1 MPPPLNPAILV
12 AYATSTGTTREIA
25 ERIASTLEKT
35 TSWRVDCKSVSDLPS
50 LHKQFHVP
58 KTPVATPPPPAV
70 EPATTPAPT
79 RPAAAEGEED
89 HTIHANPLSAVI
101 TNPPE
106 PQVEYKAVVIGS
118 AIHTGQWIHSGRNF
132 VAQNKDFFGRRCCA
146 PPAAHCTKG
155 GGGWIN
161 SLAHHHHHEE
171 ESPPF
176 PPTEN
181 KQQQQSQVFLP
192 PKVFAFSVGMP
203 GPSQDALTSEQAS
216 VEAYLRK
223 ALGKRPIYP
232 LVVGEEEKEEEEVL
246 ERHVLFRGMWSPRQ
260 IEILA
265 PRIVTKVLKW
275 CIPKD
280 SKFMKE
286 DDERDWEGIERW
298 ALGVGKEVLGAEAAA
313 KENTEA

>member
-50 LHKQFHVP
+50 LHKQFHIP
-58 KTPVATPPPPAV
+58 KTPVATPPA
-70 EPATTPAPT
+70 EPATPAL
-79 RPAAAEGEED
+79 RPAAEGEED

-132 VAQNKDFFGRRCCA
+132 VAQNKDFLGGRCCA
-146 PPAAHCTKG
+146 PAHHHATKG
-155 GGGWIN
+155 GGLIN
-161 SLAHHHHHEE
+161 SLAHHHHE
-171 ESPPF
+171 ESPPA
-176 PPTEN
+176 EN
-181 KQQQQSQVFLP
+181 KQQQQQQSQVFLP

-203 GPSQDALTSEQAS
+203 GPAQDALNSEQAS
-216 VEAYLRK
+216 VETYLRK

-232 LVVGEEEKEEEEVL
+232 LVDGGEKEKEEEEVL

-298 ALGVGKEVLGAEAAA
+298 VLGAEAAA
-313 KENTEA
+313 KENTGV